1 MYTVCTCGPIHT
13 CSFLPAGL
21 CEDHLGTGYSEG
33 APYYTVSYNTSGAAS
48 EAAADVVFV
57 VDESGSVD
65 MRRQWI
71 RDVRTVVFLN
81 HFLVSVL

>member
-1 MYTVCTCGPIHT
+1 M
-13 CSFLPAGL
+13 L

-65 MRRQWI
+65 MKRQWI
-71 RDVRTVVFLN
+71 RDVRTVAVCVSATGIIECA
-81 HFLVSVL
+81 LVSK